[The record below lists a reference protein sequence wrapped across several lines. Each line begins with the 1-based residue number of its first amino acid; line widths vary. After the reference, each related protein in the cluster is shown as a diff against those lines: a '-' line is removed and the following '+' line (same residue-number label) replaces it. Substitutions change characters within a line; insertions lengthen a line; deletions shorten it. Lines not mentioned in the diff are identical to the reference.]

1 MHWIALQPLPPDAAD
16 LSDELV
22 ALGWWALQFTPKV
35 ARVQDMLAIEVSAS
49 ERLFG
54 GRTQLL
60 GRLFE
65 SKPPLALVKYR
76 RGATSLIAI
85 ARLQAA
91 LSQGMPATAPRMA
104 VDDLPLHTL
113 ATALPHLGTLARI
126 GCNTWGD
133 LRALPR
139 GGVARRFGA
148 ELLDALDRAYG
159 LKPELYPWLTLPEV
173 FEAKL
178 ELQAQVDNAPAL
190 MFGAQR
196 LLKQLQLWLQLRQ
209 EGALA
214 LELGWTMDVRRNT
227 ATHGTLVMRTAE
239 PTQDITHLQRLLGE
253 NLAKITLPAPALYL
267 SLRTLNTEKMA
278 GKSASLLLEDI
289 QKGDSL
295 HQMLERVGAR
305 LGADNVLQL
314 QTRADHRPERMQ
326 TWQPVF
332 DKSKLIAS
340 NLLNPRAS
348 GTKDE
353 KNAIKP
359 RPSDPTTLHTT
370 PQGNALYPTWLLVKP
385 MALLVQHNTPFYLGP
400 LTLLAGPQRIEAG
413 WWGEAMGDGDCV
425 LRDYF
430 IARSEQAGLL
440 WIYRERLGGGDA
452 SKALDAPWYLHGVF
466 G

>member
-1 MHWIALQPLPPDAAD
+1 MHWIALQPQPPDAAD

-22 ALGWWALQFTPKV
+22 ASGWWALQFTPKV
-35 ARVQDMLAIEVSAS
+35 AQVQDMLVVEVSSS

-54 GRTQLL
+54 GRVQLL
-60 GRLFE
+60 ERLFE
-65 SKPPLALVKYR
+65 SSKPLALVKYR

-91 LSQGMPATAPRMA
+91 LSQGVSAIAPRMA

-113 ATALPHLGTLARI
+113 AVARPHLGTLARI

-148 ELLDALDRAYG
+148 DLLDALDRAYG

-178 ELQAQVDNAPAL
+178 ELQAQVDTAPAL

-196 LLKQLQLWLQLRQ
+196 LLKQLKLWLQLRQ

-214 LELGWTMDVRRNT
+214 LELGWTMDTRRNT
-227 ATHGTLVMRTAE
+227 ATQGTLAVRTAE
-239 PTQDITHLQRLLGE
+239 PTQDITHLQRLIGE

-289 QKGDSL
+289 QKGDGL
-295 HQMLERVGAR
+295 HQMLERVSAR
-305 LGADNVLQL
+305 LGADSVLQVKR
-314 QTRADHRPERMQ
+314 RADHRPERMQ
-326 TWQPVF
+326 TWKPVF
-332 DKSKLIAS
+332 DATLFAATSLTNTKAKDLKHTKNGPQTLADTHSQD
-340 NLLNPRAS
+340 NP
-348 GTKDE
+348 
-353 KNAIKP
+353 
-359 RPSDPTTLHTT
+359 
-370 PQGNALYPTWLLVKP
+370 LYPTWLLVKP

-413 WWGEAMGDGDCV
+413 WWGEAMADGDCV
-425 LRDYF
+425 LRDYY

-440 WIYRERLGGGDA
+440 WIYRQRLDGLGA
-452 SKALDAPWYLHGVF
+452 SKTLDAPWCLHGVF